1 MEELVR
7 KVLSQ
12 YTSYQAEAEMCQH
25 WLAARE
31 NEELRQDLTLLEM
44 KISVIKSWFI
54 LLNADER
61 FVVEKHLVEE
71 LEWPRVAF
79 AFSEKWKSEF
89 SRTERSLVKY
99 QAGALKK
106 IVEFSKI
113 HQDIVVPLF
122 SDLLEIAPE

>member
-7 KVLSQ
+7 KVLSK
-12 YTSYQAEAEMCQH
+12 YTSYQAEAEICEH
-25 WLAARE
+25 LLSARE
-31 NEELRQDLTLLEM
+31 NTEIRDDLALLKM
-44 KISVIKSWFI
+44 KITVIQSWFA

-79 AFSEKWKSEF
+79 VFTEKWKREF

-99 QAGALKK
+99 QASALKK
-106 IVEFSKI
+106 IVAFTAM
-113 HQDIVVPLF
+113 HRDIVVPLF
-122 SDLLEIAPE
+122 SDLSD